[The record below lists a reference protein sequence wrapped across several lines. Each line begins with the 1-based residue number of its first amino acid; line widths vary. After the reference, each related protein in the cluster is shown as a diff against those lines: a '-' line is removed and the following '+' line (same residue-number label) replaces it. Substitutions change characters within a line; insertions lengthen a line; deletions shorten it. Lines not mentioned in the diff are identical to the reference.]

1 MSTESLEARIIDL
14 EKRAKIAEDELAK
27 NKNKGAAGGAA
38 ADNNA
43 EVLKR
48 LNEIR
53 AAVVQDQVEAQTAV
67 TRKNELEE
75 ENGKLKEEISK
86 LNYRI
91 KFLLQ
96 SLEATDKK

>member
-1 MSTESLEARIIDL
+1 MSSESLEARIAQL
-14 EKRAKIAEDELAK
+14 EKRAKTAEEQLAK
-27 NKNKGAAGGAA
+27 GGNNNNSASNDAA
-38 ADNNA
+38 
-43 EVLKR
+43 VLQR

-67 TRKNELEE
+67 AKKNELED
-75 ENGKLKEEISK
+75 ENAKLKEDISK